1 MINKVNN
8 SRINIMKITNKSP
21 VNNIPKIDP
30 INKVKKPTNDTL
42 SSNFVLNSDHFY
54 SKLQNK
60 KKNNIKFKKTPEN
73 ITYKKPNKKNTTL
86 TKEDTDLIF
95 AIRNFVNKYNESILY
110 FKKSSKYINSY
121 PITKIAK
128 LVADYTD
135 VLKLAGIYLNTEIY
149 LLFNEEI
156 LKSNLNKN
164 KKQIY
169 SLFDLDNGFIKKILD
184 KINDLKNK
192 QKY

>member
-1 MINKVNN
+1 MVNKINS

-21 VNNIPKIDP
+21 VNNIPQIDP
-30 INKVKKPTNDTL
+30 INKINKPTNDTL

-60 KKNNIKFKKTPEN
+60 KKNNIKFKKTPTN
-73 ITYKKPNKKNTTL
+73 IAYKKPNKKNVTL
-86 TKEDTDLIF
+86 TQKDKDIIF
-95 AIRNFVNKYNESILY
+95 ALRNFVNKYNESILY
-110 FKKSSKYINSY
+110 FKKSSKYINNY
-121 PITKIAK
+121 PITKMSK
-128 LVADYTD
+128 LISTYKDT
-135 VLKLAGIYLNTEIY
+135 LRSAGIYLSNENY

-156 LKSNLNKN
+156 LKSNLNSN

-184 KINDLKNK
+184 EINALKSI
-192 QKY
+192 

>member
-1 MINKVNN
+1 MINKINS

-21 VNNIPKIDP
+21 VNNIPQIDP
-30 INKVKKPTNDTL
+30 VNKINKPTNDTL

-60 KKNNIKFKKTPEN
+60 KKNNIKFKKTPKN
-73 ITYKKPNKKNTTL
+73 IAYKNPNKKNITL
-86 TKEDTDLIF
+86 TKEDTDIIH
-95 AIRNFVNKYNESILY
+95 AIRNFVNKYNESIIY
-110 FKKSSKYINSY
+110 FKKSSKYINNY
-121 PITKIAK
+121 PITKISK
-128 LVADYTD
+128 LVSDYKY
-135 VLKLAGIYLNTEIY
+135 VLKSAGIYLNTENC

-184 KINDLKNK
+184 EINILKNM
-192 QKY
+192 

>member
-1 MINKVNN
+1 MINKVNS

-21 VNNIPKIDP
+21 VNNIPQIDP
-30 INKVKKPTNDTL
+30 INKVNKPTNNTL

-60 KKNNIKFKKTPEN
+60 KKNNIKFKKTPIN
-73 ITYKKPNKKNTTL
+73 ITYKKPNKKNIIL
-86 TKEDTDLIF
+86 TKADKDIIF
-95 AIRNFVNKYNESILY
+95 ALRNFVNKYNESILY
-110 FKKSSKYINSY
+110 FKKSTKYINNY
-121 PITKIAK
+121 PITKISK
-128 LVADYTD
+128 LISTYKDI
-135 VLKLAGIYLNTEIY
+135 LRLSGIYLSNENY

-156 LKSNLNKN
+156 LKSNLNEN

-184 KINDLKNK
+184 EINDLRNI
-192 QKY
+192 

>member
-1 MINKVNN
+1 MINKVNS

-21 VNNIPKIDP
+21 VNNIPQIDP
-30 INKVKKPTNDTL
+30 INKVNKPTNDTL

-60 KKNNIKFKKTPEN
+60 KKNNIKFKKAPKK
-73 ITYKKPNKKNTTL
+73 IAYKKPNKKNTHL
-86 TKEDTDLIF
+86 TKADKDIIF

-110 FKKSSKYINSY
+110 FKKSSKYIDNY
-121 PITKIAK
+121 PITKISK
-128 LVADYTD
+128 LILNYKDT
-135 VLKLAGIYLNTEIY
+135 LKLAGIYLNNENY

-156 LKSNLNKN
+156 LKSNLNSN

-169 SLFDLDNGFIKKILD
+169 SLFDLDNGFIKKILNE
-184 KINDLKNK
+184 INQMKNK
-192 QKY
+192 

>member
-1 MINKVNN
+1 M
-8 SRINIMKITNKSP
+8 
-21 VNNIPKIDP
+21 
-30 INKVKKPTNDTL
+30 
-42 SSNFVLNSDHFY
+42 
-54 SKLQNK
+54 
-60 KKNNIKFKKTPEN
+60 
-73 ITYKKPNKKNTTL
+73 YK
-86 TKEDTDLIF
+86 
-95 AIRNFVNKYNESILY
+95 
-110 FKKSSKYINSY
+110 
-121 PITKIAK
+121 
-128 LVADYTD
+128 D
-135 VLKLAGIYLNTEIY
+135 VLKSAGIYLNTENY